1 MTADVAPGP
10 ARKAGNG
17 IVMLAKLSGRPIVPC
32 AMATNRYLTLNNW
45 SAFTINLPFSKLG
58 IVVGDPVRVPEDAD
72 SAALEA
78 ARIAVE
84 RGLNQ
89 ATARAYE
96 LAGATD
102 PLLPAVQ
109 VKDAPKP
116 AFALRAYRALT
127 RYAAPV
133 APLLLAWRTRIGKEE
148 PARRP
153 ERYGEASVPRPS
165 GFLVWFHAASVGEA
179 NAVLPVIDAIATEHP
194 EIGLLLTTGTV
205 TSAKLARARLPK
217 GAVHQYVPL
226 DNQDYVRRFLEH
238 WQPDLAVFVE
248 SEIWPNLVLETN
260 ALNVPLVLVNGR
272 MSFRSFRRW
281 RNRPGLSRPLFS
293 AFGLVLAQNERFA
306 QRFTALG
313 TPRTVAVGNLK
324 ADAPPPPVDLAGH
337 KKLAAA
343 LAGRTVWLAASTHP
357 GEDDI
362 AAVAHLA
369 MKKARPDLLTV
380 IVPRHPERGPFIA
393 RLLEG
398 ANLKVALRSEG
409 KLPEAGTDIYIAD
422 TIGELGLFYNLVP
435 VALIGGSLVPHGGQ
449 NPVEAIKL
457 GAAVVTGPHWRNFAD
472 AYEELLASGGCGAGE
487 RCAKPRHRRPASAR
501 GCAGAGADDGP
512 RRGRH
517 RSPWAAPC
525 RAPSASSSNSC
536 RRRRRCNM
544 PLRAPFWWYRR
555 AGALASALSPSAAIY
570 GRMAERKAA
579 RGQALPLAPSGDL
592 HRQFHRWR
600 RRQDADGHCRR
611 RSAEGSGRAA
621 LLPHPRLWRQGAR
634 ARCSVDRGPERGR
647 GRRRDAAAAR
657 ACADRGLRGPR
668 GRRQGDRRHRRHRHR
683 HG

>member
-1 MTADVAPGP
+1 VVAFGSAVGAAYIRLVYNTSQVRRDPPDTDAKLFSEHPQIFAMWHGQFGMLPKIKPDRPADVAAMVARHGDAELIAGVLSRFGMRLIRGAGAGYRRRNRGGAAALRESLKALQQGTTVAMTADVAPGP

-32 AMATNRYLTLNNW
+32 AMATNHYVTLNNW

-72 SAALEA
+72 SAAIEA

-153 ERYGEASVPRPS
+153 ERYGEASMPRPS

-179 NAVLPVIDAIATEHP
+179 NAVLPVIDATAAEHP

-226 DNQDYVRRFLEH
+226 DNQDYVRRFLKH

-248 SEIWPNLVLETN
+248 SEIWPNLVLETS
-260 ALNVPLVLVNGR
+260 ALSIPLVLVNGR

-293 AFGLVLAQNERFA
+293 AFSLVLAQNERFA

-393 RLLEG
+393 RLLAG
-398 ANLKVALRSEG
+398 AGLNVALRSEG
-409 KLPEAGTDIYIAD
+409 KLPEPATDIYIAD

-457 GAAVVTGPHWRNFAD
+457 GAAVMTGPHWRNFAD
-472 AYEELLASGGCGAGE
+472 AYDELLRAGGAVQVSDAQSLATTALLLLE
-487 RCAKPRHRRPASAR
+487 NAQAR
-501 GCAGAGADDGP
+501 GRIMSRAEGAIARMG
-512 RRGRH
+512 
-517 RSPWAAPC
+517 
-525 RAPSASSSNSC
+525 
-536 RRRRRCNM
+536 
-544 PLRAPFWWYRR
+544 
-555 AGALASALSPSAAIY
+555 GALPRTIAELEQFLPPKATLQHAS
-570 GRMAERKAA
+570 
-579 RGQALPLAPSGDL
+579 
-592 HRQFHRWR
+592 
-600 RRQDADGHCRR
+600 
-611 RSAEGSGRAA
+611 
-621 LLPHPRLWRQGAR
+621 
-634 ARCSVDRGPERGR
+634 
-647 GRRRDAAAAR
+647 
-657 ACADRGLRGPR
+657 
-668 GRRQGDRRHRRHRHR
+668 
-683 HG
+683 

>member
-1 MTADVAPGP
+1 MAKRLFSSESVVAFGSAVAAGYIRLVYNTSEVRRDPPDTDAKLFAEHPQIFAMWHGQFGMLPKIKPDRPADVAAMVARHGDAELIAGVLSRFGMRLIRGAGAGYRRRNRGGAAALRESLKALQQGTTVAMTADVAPGP

-32 AMATNRYLTLNNW
+32 AMATNRYLTLSNW

-179 NAVLPVIDAIATEHP
+179 NAVLPVIDAIAAEHP

-226 DNQDYVRRFLEH
+226 DNQDYVRRFLKH

-293 AFGLVLAQNERFA
+293 AFGLVLAQNDRFA

-472 AYEELLASGGCGAGE
+472 AYEELLASGGAVQVSDAQSLATTALLLLE
-487 RCAKPRHRRPASAR
+487 NAQAR
-501 GCAGAGADDGP
+501 GRIMSRAEGAIARLG
-512 RRGRH
+512 
-517 RSPWAAPC
+517 
-525 RAPSASSSNSC
+525 
-536 RRRRRCNM
+536 
-544 PLRAPFWWYRR
+544 
-555 AGALASALSPSAAIY
+555 GALPRTISELEQFLPPKATPQHAS
-570 GRMAERKAA
+570 
-579 RGQALPLAPSGDL
+579 
-592 HRQFHRWR
+592 
-600 RRQDADGHCRR
+600 
-611 RSAEGSGRAA
+611 
-621 LLPHPRLWRQGAR
+621 
-634 ARCSVDRGPERGR
+634 
-647 GRRRDAAAAR
+647 
-657 ACADRGLRGPR
+657 
-668 GRRQGDRRHRRHRHR
+668 
-683 HG
+683 

>member
-1 MTADVAPGP
+1 MVARHGDAELIAGVLSRFGMRLIRGAGAGYRRRNRGGAAALRESLKALQQGTTVAMTADVAPGP

-153 ERYGEASVPRPS
+153 ERYGEASMPRPS

-179 NAVLPVIDAIATEHP
+179 NAVLPVIDATAAEHP

-226 DNQDYVRRFLEH
+226 DNQDYVRRFLKH

-248 SEIWPNLVLETN
+248 SEIWPNLVLETS
-260 ALNVPLVLVNGR
+260 ALNIPLVLVNGR

-293 AFGLVLAQNERFA
+293 AFSLVLAQNERFA

-393 RLLEG
+393 RLLAG
-398 ANLKVALRSEG
+398 AGLNVALRSEG
-409 KLPEAGTDIYIAD
+409 KLPEPATDIYIAD

-457 GAAVVTGPHWRNFAD
+457 GAAVMTGPHWRNFAD
-472 AYEELLASGGCGAGE
+472 AYDELLRAGGAVQVSDAQSLATTALLLLE
-487 RCAKPRHRRPASAR
+487 NAQAR
-501 GCAGAGADDGP
+501 GRIMSRAEGAIARMG
-512 RRGRH
+512 
-517 RSPWAAPC
+517 
-525 RAPSASSSNSC
+525 
-536 RRRRRCNM
+536 
-544 PLRAPFWWYRR
+544 
-555 AGALASALSPSAAIY
+555 GALPRTIAELEQFLPPKATLQHAS
-570 GRMAERKAA
+570 
-579 RGQALPLAPSGDL
+579 
-592 HRQFHRWR
+592 
-600 RRQDADGHCRR
+600 
-611 RSAEGSGRAA
+611 
-621 LLPHPRLWRQGAR
+621 
-634 ARCSVDRGPERGR
+634 
-647 GRRRDAAAAR
+647 
-657 ACADRGLRGPR
+657 
-668 GRRQGDRRHRRHRHR
+668 
-683 HG
+683 

>member
-1 MTADVAPGP
+1 MAKRLFSSESVVAFGSAVAAGYIRLVYNTSEVRRDPPDTDAKLFAEHPQIFAMWHGQFGMLPKIKPDRPADVAAMVARHGDAELIAGVLSRFGMRLIRGAGAGYRRRNRGGAAALRESLKALQQGTTVAMTADVAPGP

-32 AMATNRYLTLNNW
+32 AMATNRYLTLSNW

-226 DNQDYVRRFLEH
+226 DNQDYVRRFLKH

-293 AFGLVLAQNERFA
+293 AFGLVLAQNDRFA

-472 AYEELLASGGCGAGE
+472 AYEELLASGGAVQVSDAQSLATTALLLLE
-487 RCAKPRHRRPASAR
+487 NAQAR
-501 GCAGAGADDGP
+501 GRIMSRAEGAIARLG
-512 RRGRH
+512 
-517 RSPWAAPC
+517 
-525 RAPSASSSNSC
+525 
-536 RRRRRCNM
+536 
-544 PLRAPFWWYRR
+544 
-555 AGALASALSPSAAIY
+555 GALPRTISELEQFLPPKATPQHAS
-570 GRMAERKAA
+570 
-579 RGQALPLAPSGDL
+579 
-592 HRQFHRWR
+592 
-600 RRQDADGHCRR
+600 
-611 RSAEGSGRAA
+611 
-621 LLPHPRLWRQGAR
+621 
-634 ARCSVDRGPERGR
+634 
-647 GRRRDAAAAR
+647 
-657 ACADRGLRGPR
+657 
-668 GRRQGDRRHRRHRHR
+668 
-683 HG
+683 

>member
-1 MTADVAPGP
+1 MAKRLLSSDRLVAFGSAVGAAYIRLAFNTSTVRRDPPDTDTKLFAEHPQIFAMWHGQFGMLPKIKPDRPADVAAMVARHGDAELIAGVLSRFGMRLIRGAGAGYRRRNRGGAAALREALRALQQGTTIAMTADVAPGP

-17 IVMLAKLSGRPIVPC
+17 IVMLGKLSGRPIVPC
-32 AMATNRYLTLNNW
+32 AMATSRYITLNNW
-45 SAFTINLPFSKLG
+45 SAFTINLPFSRLG
-58 IVVGDPVRVPEDAD
+58 IVVGDPIWVPEDAD

-78 ARIAVE
+78 ARVAVE

-96 LAGATD
+96 LAGAID
-102 PLLPAVQ
+102 PLLPAIQ

-148 PARRP
+148 PARRA
-153 ERYGEASVPRPS
+153 ERYGEASMPRPS

-179 NAVLPVIDAIATEHP
+179 NAVLPVIDAIAAEHP

-238 WQPDLAVFVE
+238 WRPDLAVFVE

-260 ALNVPLVLVNGR
+260 ALNIPLVLVNGR

-313 TPRTVAVGNLK
+313 AARAVPVGNLK
-324 ADAPPPPVDLAGH
+324 IDAPPPPVDLAGH
-337 KKLAAA
+337 KKLSAA
-343 LAGRTVWLAASTHP
+343 LAGRSVWLAASTHP

-369 MKKARPDLLTV
+369 MKGARPDLLTI
-380 IVPRHPERGPFIA
+380 IVPRHPDRGPFIA
-393 RLLEG
+393 RLLTN

-409 KLPEAGTDIYIAD
+409 KLPDASTDIYIAD

-435 VALIGGSLVPHGGQ
+435 VAFVGGSLVPHGGQ
-449 NPVEAIKL
+449 NPMEAIKL

-472 AYEELLASGGCGAGE
+472 AYEELLASGGCAQVSE
-487 RCAKPRHRRPASAR
+487 AN
-501 GCAGAGADDGP
+501 D
-512 RRGRH
+512 
-517 RSPWAAPC
+517 
-525 RAPSASSSNSC
+525 
-536 RRRRRCNM
+536 
-544 PLRAPFWWYRR
+544 
-555 AGALASALSPSAAIY
+555 LATAVLLLL
-570 GRMAERKAA
+570 E
-579 RGQALPLAPSGDL
+579 
-592 HRQFHRWR
+592 
-600 RRQDADGHCRR
+600 DA
-611 RSAEGSGRAA
+611 
-621 LLPHPRLWRQGAR
+621 QAR
-634 ARCSVDRGPERGR
+634 ARMM
-647 GRRRDAAAAR
+647 AR
-657 ACADRGLRGPR
+657 AEGTIARMGGALPR
-668 GRRQGDRRHRRHRHR
+668 TIAEIERFLPPRATLLHAS
-683 HG
+683 

>member
-1 MTADVAPGP
+1 MAKRLFSSGPVVAFGSAIAAAYIRLVYNTSEVRRDPPDTDAKLFSEHPQIFAMWHGQFGMLPKIKPDRPADVAAMVARHGDAELIGAVLKRFGMWLIRGAGAGRRRRDRGGAVAFRGALTALQHGNTVAMTADFAPGP
-10 ARKAGNG
+10 ARKAGDG

-32 AMATNRYLTLNNW
+32 AMATSRFIALKSW

-72 SAALEA
+72 SATLEA

-89 ATARAYE
+89 ATARAYD
-96 LAGATD
+96 LAGAID
-102 PLLPAVQ
+102 PLSPQAQLKA
-109 VKDAPKP
+109 AKP
-116 AFALRAYRALT
+116 AFAIRAYRALT
-127 RYAAPV
+127 RYAAPL
-133 APLLLAWRTRIGKEE
+133 APLMLAWRTRIGKEE

-153 ERYGEASVPRPS
+153 ERYGKASIDRPA
-165 GFLVWFHAASVGEA
+165 GFLAWFHAASVGET
-179 NAVLPVIDAIATEHP
+179 NAVLPVIEAIAAEHP
-194 EIGLLLTTGTV
+194 EINLLLTTGTV
-205 TSAKLARARLPK
+205 TSAKLARARLPE

-226 DNQDYVRRFLEH
+226 DNQDYVRRFLKH
-238 WQPDLAVFVE
+238 WRPDLAVFVE
-248 SEIWPNLVLETN
+248 SEIWPNLVLETST
-260 ALNVPLVLVNGR
+260 LHIPLVLVNGR

-324 ADAPPPPVDLAGH
+324 ADAPPPPVELAGH

-357 GEDDI
+357 GEDNI

-393 RLLEG
+393 RLLAG
-398 ANLKVALRSEG
+398 ADLNVTLRSEG

-457 GAAVVTGPHWRNFAD
+457 GAAVMTGPHWRNFAD
-472 AYEELLASGGCGAGE
+472 AYDELLRAGGAVQVSDAQSLANTALLLLE
-487 RCAKPRHRRPASAR
+487 NAQAR
-501 GCAGAGADDGP
+501 GRIMSRAEGAVARLG
-512 RRGRH
+512 
-517 RSPWAAPC
+517 
-525 RAPSASSSNSC
+525 
-536 RRRRRCNM
+536 
-544 PLRAPFWWYRR
+544 
-555 AGALASALSPSAAIY
+555 GALPRTISELEQFLPPKATLQHAS
-570 GRMAERKAA
+570 
-579 RGQALPLAPSGDL
+579 
-592 HRQFHRWR
+592 
-600 RRQDADGHCRR
+600 
-611 RSAEGSGRAA
+611 
-621 LLPHPRLWRQGAR
+621 
-634 ARCSVDRGPERGR
+634 
-647 GRRRDAAAAR
+647 
-657 ACADRGLRGPR
+657 
-668 GRRQGDRRHRRHRHR
+668 
-683 HG
+683 

>member
-1 MTADVAPGP
+1 MAKRLLSSDRLVAFGSAVGAAYIRLAFNTSTVRRDPPDTDTKLFAEHPQIFAMWHGQFGMLPKIKPDRPADVAAMVARHGDGELIAGVLSRFGMRLIRGAGAGYRRRNRGGAAALREALRALQQGTTIAMTADVAPGP

-17 IVMLAKLSGRPIVPC
+17 IVMLGKLSGRPIVPC
-32 AMATNRYLTLNNW
+32 AMATSRYITLNNW
-45 SAFTINLPFSKLG
+45 SAFTINLPFSRLG
-58 IVVGDPVRVPEDAD
+58 IVVGDPIRVPEDAD

-78 ARIAVE
+78 ARVAVE
-84 RGLNQ
+84 RGLNH

-96 LAGATD
+96 LAGAID
-102 PLLPAVQ
+102 PLLPAIQ

-165 GFLVWFHAASVGEA
+165 GFLVWLHAASVGEA
-179 NAVLPVIDAIATEHP
+179 NAVLPVIDAIAAEHP

-226 DNQDYVRRFLEH
+226 DNQDYVRRFLKH

-293 AFGLVLAQNERFA
+293 AFGLVLAQNDRFA

-369 MKKARPDLLTV
+369 MKKVRPDLLTV

-472 AYEELLASGGCGAGE
+472 AYDELLRAGGAVQVSDAQSLATTALLLLE
-487 RCAKPRHRRPASAR
+487 NAQAR
-501 GCAGAGADDGP
+501 GRIMSRAEGAIARLG
-512 RRGRH
+512 
-517 RSPWAAPC
+517 
-525 RAPSASSSNSC
+525 
-536 RRRRRCNM
+536 
-544 PLRAPFWWYRR
+544 
-555 AGALASALSPSAAIY
+555 GALPRTIAELEQFLPPKATLQHAS
-570 GRMAERKAA
+570 
-579 RGQALPLAPSGDL
+579 
-592 HRQFHRWR
+592 
-600 RRQDADGHCRR
+600 
-611 RSAEGSGRAA
+611 
-621 LLPHPRLWRQGAR
+621 
-634 ARCSVDRGPERGR
+634 
-647 GRRRDAAAAR
+647 
-657 ACADRGLRGPR
+657 
-668 GRRQGDRRHRRHRHR
+668 
-683 HG
+683 